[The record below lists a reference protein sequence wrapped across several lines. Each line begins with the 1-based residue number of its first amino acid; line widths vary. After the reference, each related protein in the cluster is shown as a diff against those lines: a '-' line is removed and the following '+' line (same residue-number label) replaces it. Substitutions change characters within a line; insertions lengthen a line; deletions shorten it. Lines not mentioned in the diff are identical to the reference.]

1 MRLFRFVV
9 LLVAAAIVV
18 FPAGTAL
25 AYPPLVYPPA
35 DPVRA
40 LPDTVE
46 KGETFDVTVNFTA
59 TADNF
64 TAISLNDF
72 APAGWNV
79 TVSGSWSQ
87 PTALT
92 TKDNNTVQFGW
103 TGGMAEGYDNGTN
116 FTALYKVT
124 VPCGAELGNYSFG
137 DGFLGYYIGNDTTH
151 YYEDIAGDF
160 NVTLVPPTICS
171 TPSIDFY
178 AAYNGTNPGNKTL
191 NLWSSTPCMLN
202 WSLTDNAG
210 WLEENRTNGTCTDVH
225 SPVVLSANSSGMPL
239 GNYTANITIESPDAN
254 NSPRIVPV
262 TLHVSLTG
270 FLHGQVAFT
279 ARGTPPDDRW
289 IEPFTVRFFDEGEV
303 LWSPI
308 NATTNNT
315 GGFSMSDIVAGI
327 YDVGIKNAT
336 CLSEVVTNV
345 TINVGA
351 LTEVDFGTTREGD
364 SDGNDAITI
373 MDFSLL
379 AGAFGS
385 TPASGNWN
393 PNCDFDRNGAVV
405 IVDFSLLASN
415 FGQSGDLL
423 GY

>member
-1 MRLFRFVV
+1 MRLFRFVI
-9 LLVAAAIVV
+9 LLVAAAIVA

-25 AYPPLVYPPA
+25 ALAYEPPA
-35 DPVRA
+35 DPIRV
-40 LPDTVE
+40 LSDTVE
-46 KGETFDVTVNFTA
+46 RGETFDVTVNFTA
-59 TADNF
+59 PADNF

-79 TVSGSWSQ
+79 TVSGAWSQ
-87 PTALT
+87 PTALVT
-92 TKDNNTVQFGW
+92 ADNNTVEFAW
-103 TGGMAEGYDNGTN
+103 TGGVAEGYDNGTN

-137 DGFLGYYIGNDTTH
+137 AGYLMYYIGNDTTH
-151 YYEDIAGDF
+151 YSEDITGDF
-160 NVTLVPPTICS
+160 NVTLVPPAICS

-191 NLWSSTPCMLN
+191 ELWSSTPCMLN
-202 WSLTDNAG
+202 WSLTDNAD
-210 WLEENRTNGTCTDVH
+210 WLSENRTNGTCTDVH
-225 SPVVLSANSSGMPL
+225 SPVTVSANSSGMPL
-239 GNYTANITIESPDAN
+239 GNYTANISIESPDAN

-270 FLHGQVAFT
+270 FLEGQVAFT
-279 ARGTPPDDRW
+279 ARGTPPDNSW
-289 IEPFTVRFFDEGEV
+289 IEPFTVRVFDEGSEV
-303 LWSPI
+303 PWSPI

-315 GGFSMSDIVAGI
+315 GGFSISDLVAGS
-327 YDVGIKNAT
+327 YDIGIKNAT
-336 CLSEVVTNV
+336 CLSELLTNV
-345 TINVGA
+345 TINTGA

-364 SDGNDAITI
+364 ADDNDAISG

-385 TPASGNWN
+385 IPSDGNWDAR
-393 PNCDFDRNGAVV
+393 CDFDRNGAVAG
-405 IVDFSLLASN
+405 VDFSLLAGN
-415 FGQSGDLL
+415 FGDTGDLL